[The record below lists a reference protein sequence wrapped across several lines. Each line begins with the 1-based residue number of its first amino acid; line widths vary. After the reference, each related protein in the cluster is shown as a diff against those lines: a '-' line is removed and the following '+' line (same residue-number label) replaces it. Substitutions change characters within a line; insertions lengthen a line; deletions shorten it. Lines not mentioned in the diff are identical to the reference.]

1 MAPRRVATTS
11 SHDYVSLVPLPP
23 PTEEDDDGEDVGQRP
38 PKPKRKKTW
47 QRFGLMSFIILLL
60 GSAILLLVLLIL
72 WILWKSSMRAA
83 DGGPAETPWV
93 YIFRANRATTLV
105 ALCTAGLRTVIGLQS
120 SVATGMLAGIILEKI
135 GAPLLKAP
143 FYSIIRAVSIAP
155 SNLLPAV
162 RSRPKDTLSFL
173 VYTLVVLEVLLT
185 VASQFLSAIL
195 TTDFAEGTFAD
206 INNSTD
212 VRIFVHERGR
222 LNINNKYWELPP
234 ASSWTFAESSESFTK
249 GASFDDTGHT
259 YRAFLPFE
267 EEAHRTKLRKFRG
280 PAHVIDHRVV
290 CATPSLRNLSLNWMN
305 NAISWD
311 LSGQIAMETTLYPM
325 LKEIKPQDYVDF
337 VCALAKPTYTNVTTD
352 TYVTTGESSLCAIDS
367 TNWTILLE
375 DPLVVPVF
383 EQGSGPN
390 AISPDKVGHPKGSRM
405 FMILDIVSA
414 FPIWRIRD
422 HHDYKVVRNDG
433 PWVIAAGEEGM
444 ETIRIT
450 ACMTNLAPKT
460 FTVDIHSA
468 WDNPEPRLTWDYQAK
483 RYNTETAR
491 HQLGASLIPE
501 SFEKRRV
508 LTLAPRPQWQD
519 FPNKTGIWDSPFY
532 FDKILQYT
540 LSVSHVQYENGTTDP
555 GIILSEGDR
564 MIDNNAYISHI
575 HPFQDTLHDTKSPAL
590 ALQVLL
596 ARITQMVYYEDFLRL
611 DNKSDA
617 LVSFSSTALIP
628 RKWTGLIAATALVVI
643 HLTLLVI
650 VTIIY
655 LKCTNE
661 SLLGSSWQA
670 ISQVISDETLPIL
683 EHADRMN
690 DEDIRRWAKGQSLD
704 AGNHQVIRCRS
715 TGRVCLGN
723 KGEKT

>member
-38 PKPKRKKTW
+38 PKPKKKKTW

-93 YIFRANRATTLV
+93 YIFRANRVTTLV

-120 SVATGMLAGIILEKI
+120 SVATGMLAGIILETV
-135 GAPLLKAP
+135 GAPLLMAP
-143 FYSIIRAVSIAP
+143 FYSIIRAVSVGP
-155 SNLLPAV
+155 SNLLSSV
-162 RSRPKDTLSFL
+162 RSRPKDAASFFI
-173 VYTLVVLEVLLT
+173 YTLVVLEVVLT

-195 TTDFAEGTFAD
+195 TTDFAEGTFAN

-212 VRIFVHERGR
+212 VRIFIHRRIKVDG
-222 LNINNKYWELPP
+222 INAKYWELPP
-234 ASSWTFAESSESFTK
+234 AASWTFAESSTPFTK

-267 EEAHRTKLRKFRG
+267 DEAQRTRLRKFRG
-280 PAHVIDHRVV
+280 PAHVIDNRVV
-290 CATPSLRNLSLNWMN
+290 CAKPSLLNLGLIRIPGAPRW
-305 NAISWD
+305 A
-311 LSGQIAMETTLYPM
+311 LSGQIAMETTIYPM
-325 LKEIKPQDYVDF
+325 LKEAVPQNYINFTCD
-337 VCALAKPTYTNVTTD
+337 LATPTEYTEVT
-352 TYVTTGESSLCAIDS
+352 VGESSLCAVDS
-367 TNWTILLE
+367 RNWTILLE
-375 DPLVVPVF
+375 DPLVVPDF
-383 EQGSGPN
+383 EPGIHN
-390 AISPDKVGHPKGSRM
+390 SPEEEGRHSASTM
-405 FMILDIVSA
+405 LIILDIVSA
-414 FPIWRIRD
+414 SSMQTT
-422 HHDYKVVRNDG
+422 HHDREGLRVVRNDG
-433 PWVIAAGEEGM
+433 PWVMAAGEQGV
-444 ETIRIT
+444 ETLRIT
-450 ACMTNLAPKT
+450 ACMTNLTPKT

-468 WDNPEPRLTWDYQAK
+468 WDNEEPRLTWDFQDK
-483 RYNTETAR
+483 RYYTEAAR
-491 HQLGASLIPE
+491 RQLGASLTPE

-508 LTLAPRPQWQD
+508 LTLAPKSQWQD
-519 FPNKTGIWDSPFY
+519 FPNKTGIADTPFY
-532 FDKILQYT
+532 FDEVLENT
-540 LSVSHVQYENGTTDP
+540 LRRNYIGNESTDA
-555 GIILSEGDR
+555 GIILSEGNQ

-575 HPFQDTLHDTKSPAL
+575 HTFQDALHDTKSPAL

-596 ARITQMVYYEDFLRL
+596 ARITQMVYYVDFLRL
-611 DNKSDA
+611 DNKSEA

-628 RKWTGLIAATALVVI
+628 RKWTGLIATTALTVT
-643 HLTLLVI
+643 HLALVGI
-650 VTIIY
+650 VTIVY

-704 AGNHQVIRCRS
+704 AGNYQVIRCRR

>member
-1 MAPRRVATTS
+1 MALRRVATTS

-38 PKPKRKKTW
+38 PKPKKKKTW

-120 SVATGMLAGIILEKI
+120 SVATGMLAGIILETI

-206 INNSTD
+206 INNYTD

-222 LNINNKYWELPP
+222 LNINTKYWELPP

-305 NAISWD
+305 DAISWD

-337 VCALAKPTYTNVTTD
+337 VCALATPTYTNVTTD
-352 TYVTTGESSLCAIDS
+352 TNVTTGESSLCAIDS

-414 FPIWRIRD
+414 FPMQRIS
-422 HHDYKVVRNDG
+422 HHQDYKVVRNDG
-433 PWVIAAGEEGM
+433 PWVIAAGEEGI

-540 LSVSHVQYENGTTDP
+540 MSMRDVQYENGTTDL
-555 GIILSEGDR
+555 GIILSEGYR
-564 MIDNNAYISHI
+564 MIDRNAYISHI

-596 ARITQMVYYEDFLRL
+596 ARITQMVYYVDFLR
-611 DNKSDA
+611 
-617 LVSFSSTALIP
+617 
-628 RKWTGLIAATALVVI
+628 
-643 HLTLLVI
+643 
-650 VTIIY
+650 
-655 LKCTNE
+655 
-661 SLLGSSWQA
+661 
-670 ISQVISDETLPIL
+670 
-683 EHADRMN
+683 
-690 DEDIRRWAKGQSLD
+690 
-704 AGNHQVIRCRS
+704 
-715 TGRVCLGN
+715 
-723 KGEKT
+723 

>member
-38 PKPKRKKTW
+38 PKPKKKKTW

-93 YIFRANRATTLV
+93 YIFRANRVTTLV

-120 SVATGMLAGIILEKI
+120 SVATGMLAGIILETV

-143 FYSIIRAVSIAP
+143 FYSIIRAVSVGP
-155 SNLLPAV
+155 SNLLSTV
-162 RSRPKDTLSFL
+162 RSRPKDATSFL
-173 VYTLVVLEVLLT
+173 IYTLVVLEVVLT

-195 TTDFAEGTFAD
+195 TTDFAEGTFANID
-206 INNSTD
+206 NSTD
-212 VRIFVHERGR
+212 VRIFIHKRIR
-222 LNINNKYWELPP
+222 LDGINANYWELPP
-234 ASSWTFAESSESFTK
+234 AASWTFAESSEPFTK

-267 EEAHRTKLRKFRG
+267 DEAQRTRLRKFRG
-280 PAHVIDHRVV
+280 PAHVIDNRVV
-290 CATPSLRNLSLNWMN
+290 CAKPSLLNLGLIQIS
-305 NAISWD
+305 NAPRWA
-311 LSGQIAMETTLYPM
+311 LSGQIAMETTIYPI
-325 LKEIKPQDYVDF
+325 LKEAEPENYINF
-337 VCALAKPTYTNVTTD
+337 TCALVTPTVYTEVTA
-352 TYVTTGESSLCAIDS
+352 GESSLCAVDS
-367 TNWTILLE
+367 KNWTILLE
-375 DPLVVPVF
+375 DPLVVPAVDD
-383 EQGSGPN
+383 GIN
-390 AISPDKVGHPKGSRM
+390 ISPNEVGHPKGSRM

-414 FPIWRIRD
+414 SPILRITHNQD
-422 HHDYKVVRNDG
+422 CKVVRNDG
-433 PWVIAAGEEGM
+433 PWVMAAGEEAT
-444 ETIRIT
+444 ETLRIT
-450 ACMTNLAPKT
+450 ACMTNLTPKT
-460 FTVDIHSA
+460 FIVDIHSA
-468 WDNPEPRLTWDYQAK
+468 WDNPEPRLTWDYEAK
-483 RYNTETAR
+483 RYNTEAAR

-501 SFEKRRV
+501 SFETRRV
-508 LTLAPRPQWQD
+508 LTLSPRSQWQD
-519 FPNKTGIWDSPFY
+519 FPNKTGMWDTTFY
-532 FDKILQYT
+532 FDEVLEDT
-540 LSVSHVQYENGTTDP
+540 LRRSDLENGSTDA
-555 GIILSEGDR
+555 GIILSEGNQS
-564 MIDNNAYISHI
+564 IDKNAYISHI

-596 ARITQMVYYEDFLRL
+596 ARITQMVYYVDFLRL
-611 DNKSDA
+611 DNKSEA

-628 RKWTGLIAATALVVI
+628 MKWTGLIAATALTVTHLAVV
-643 HLTLLVI
+643 VI
-650 VTIIY
+650 VTILY

-690 DEDIRRWAKGQSLD
+690 DEDIRRWAKGQFLD
-704 AGNHQVIRCRS
+704 ARNHQVIRCRS

-723 KGEKT
+723 KGEKA

>member
-38 PKPKRKKTW
+38 PKPKKKKTW
-47 QRFGLMSFIILLL
+47 QRFGLMSSIILLL

-120 SVATGMLAGIILEKI
+120 SVATGMLAGIILETV

-162 RSRPKDTLSFL
+162 RSRPKNTLSFL

-195 TTDFAEGTFAD
+195 TTDFAEGTFAN

-212 VRIFVHERGR
+212 VRIFIHERTR
-222 LNINNKYWELPP
+222 LDVTTANYWELPS
-234 ASSWTFAESSESFTK
+234 ASSWAFAESSEPFTK
-249 GASFDDTGHT
+249 GANFDDTGHT

-267 EEAHRTKLRKFRG
+267 DEAQRTRLRKLRG
-280 PAHVIDHRVV
+280 PAHVTDNRVV
-290 CATPSLRNLSLNWMN
+290 CAKPSLLNLGLIRIRIRPTIPGAYRW
-305 NAISWD
+305 A
-311 LSGQIAMETTLYPM
+311 LSGQITMETTIYPM
-325 LKEIKPQDYVDF
+325 LKEVEPQKYIDF
-337 VCALAKPTYTNVTTD
+337 TCALATPTGYTEVT
-352 TYVTTGESSLCAIDS
+352 VGESSLCAVDS
-367 TNWTILLE
+367 RNWTILLE
-375 DPLVVPVF
+375 DPLVVPDF
-383 EQGSGPN
+383 EPGIHNSLDTEGR
-390 AISPDKVGHPKGSRM
+390 HPASTM

-414 FPIWRIRD
+414 SSMQAT
-422 HHDYKVVRNDG
+422 HHDREGLRIVRNDG
-433 PWVIAAGEEGM
+433 PWVMAAGEQGV
-444 ETIRIT
+444 ETLRIT
-450 ACMTNLAPKT
+450 ACMTNLTPKT

-468 WDNPEPRLTWDYQAK
+468 WDNAEPRLSWDFQDK
-483 RYNTETAR
+483 RYNTEAAR
-491 HQLGASLIPE
+491 RQLGASLIPE

-508 LTLAPRPQWQD
+508 LTLAPKSQWQD
-519 FPNKTGIWDSPFY
+519 FPNMTGIADTPFY
-532 FDKILQYT
+532 FDEVLEKT
-540 LSVSHVQYENGTTDP
+540 LRRSHMENGSTDA
-555 GIILSEGDR
+555 GLILSEGNQR
-564 MIDNNAYISHI
+564 IDNNAHISHI

-611 DNKSDA
+611 DNKSAA

-628 RKWTGLIAATALVVI
+628 TKWTGFIAATALIVI
-643 HLTLLVI
+643 HLTLVVI
-650 VTIIY
+650 ITIFY
-655 LKCTNE
+655 LKYTNE
-661 SLLGSSWQA
+661 SLLGNSWQA

-690 DEDIRRWAKGQSLD
+690 DEDINRWAKDQSLD
-704 AGNHQVIRCRS
+704 PRIHSVIRCRS
-715 TGRVCLGN
+715 TGRVCLGI

>member
-38 PKPKRKKTW
+38 PKPKKKKTW

-93 YIFRANRATTLV
+93 YISGANRATTLV
-105 ALCTAGLRTVIGLQS
+105 TLCTAVLRTVIGLQS
-120 SVATGMLAGIILEKI
+120 SVATGMLAGIILETV

-143 FYSIIRAVSIAP
+143 FYSIIRAVSVAP
-155 SNLLPAV
+155 SNLLSAV
-162 RSRPKDTLSFL
+162 RSRPKDAVSFL
-173 VYTLVVLEVLLT
+173 IYTLVVLEVLLA

-195 TTDFAEGTFAD
+195 TTDFAEGTFAN

-212 VRIFVHERGR
+212 VRLFVHEKGQRSLR
-222 LNINNKYWELPP
+222 TYAKYWELPP

-267 EEAHRTKLRKFRG
+267 EEAQRTRLRKFRG
-280 PAHVIDHRVV
+280 PAHVIDNRVV
-290 CATPSLRNLSLNWMN
+290 CATPSLRNISLNWMSD
-305 NAISWD
+305 AISWD

-337 VCALAKPTYTNVTTD
+337 VCALATPSIYTN
-352 TYVTTGESSLCAIDS
+352 VTTGESSLCAIDS

-390 AISPDKVGHPKGSRM
+390 AISPDKVGHPMGSRM

-414 FPIWRIRD
+414 DPMLRTP
-422 HHDYKVVRNDG
+422 HHQTYKVVRNDG
-433 PWVIAAGEEGM
+433 PWVMAAGEEGM
-444 ETIRIT
+444 ETLRIT
-450 ACMTNLAPKT
+450 ACMTNLSPKT

-483 RYNTETAR
+483 RYNTEAAR

-508 LTLAPRPQWQD
+508 LTLAPRSQWQD
-519 FPNKTGIWDSPFY
+519 FPNKTGIWDTPFY
-532 FDKILQYT
+532 FDKAIEQT
-540 LSVSHVQYENGTTDP
+540 MSMRSVQYENGTTDR

-564 MIDNNAYISHI
+564 VVDKNAYISHI

-596 ARITQMVYYEDFLRL
+596 ARITQMVYYGDFLRL
-611 DNKSDA
+611 ENKSA
-617 LVSFSSTALIP
+617 ASVSFSSTALIP
-628 RKWTGLIAATALVVI
+628 MKWTGLIAATALVVM
-643 HLTLLVI
+643 HLALVVI
-650 VTIIY
+650 VTIFY

-670 ISQVISDETLPIL
+670 ISQVISDDTLPIL

-690 DEDIRRWAKGQSLD
+690 DEDIRHWAKGQSID
-704 AGNHQVIRCRS
+704 PGSRSVVQCRN
-715 TGRVCLGN
+715 TGRVCLGI

>member
-23 PTEEDDDGEDVGQRP
+23 PAEEDDDGEDVGQRP
-38 PKPKRKKTW
+38 PKPKKKKTW

-120 SVATGMLAGIILEKI
+120 SVTTGMLAGIILETI
-135 GAPLLKAP
+135 GTPLLNAP

-185 VASQFLSAIL
+185 VASQFLSVIL
-195 TTDFAEGTFAD
+195 TTDFAEGTFAN

-212 VRIFVHERGR
+212 VHLFVNTIRR
-222 LNINNKYWELPP
+222 PDNTKYLELPA
-234 ASSWTFAESSESFTK
+234 ASSWTFAETSAPFTK
-249 GASFDDTGHT
+249 GANFDDTGHT
-259 YRAFLPFE
+259 YRAFLPFGD
-267 EEAHRTKLRKFRG
+267 EAQRTRLRTFHG

-290 CATPSLRNLSLNWMN
+290 CAAPSLRNVSLHRKGDEYEHQWT
-305 NAISWD
+305 
-311 LSGQIAMETTLYPM
+311 LSGQIALETAQYPM
-325 LKEIKPQDYVDF
+325 LKEVEPQDYTNF
-337 VCALAKPTYTNVTTD
+337 TCALATPNVNTD
-352 TYVTTGESSLCAIDS
+352 ITHGESSLCLLWPG
-367 TNWTILLE
+367 NILLE
-375 DPLVVPVF
+375 DPLVVPFFQNISDVAP
-383 EQGSGPN
+383 EKDDRPIGSTM
-390 AISPDKVGHPKGSRM
+390 I
-405 FMILDIVSA
+405 MILDIVHA
-414 FPIWRIRD
+414 HALQIP
-422 HHDYKVVRNDG
+422 DYDREGLKVVSSDG
-433 PWVIAAGEEGM
+433 PWVMATGGREVEAL
-444 ETIRIT
+444 RIT
-450 ACMTNLAPKT
+450 ACLTNITPKP
-460 FTVDIHSA
+460 FIVDIHSA
-468 WDNPEPRLTWDYQAK
+468 WDNAEPRLNWDYQAR
-483 RYNTETAR
+483 RYNTEAAR
-491 HQLGASLIPE
+491 RQLGASLIPE

-508 LTLAPRPQWQD
+508 LTLAPRSQWQD
-519 FPNKTGIWDSPFY
+519 FPNATEIPELPSY
-532 FDKILQYT
+532 FDDILLGT
-540 LSVSHVQYENGTTDP
+540 LKWVNREDETTNR
-555 GIILSEGDR
+555 GIVLSEVYPSVDY
-564 MIDNNAYISHI
+564 NAYESHI
-575 HPFQDTLHDTKSPAL
+575 HPFQDTLSHTKSPAL

-596 ARITQMVYYEDFLRL
+596 ARITQMIYYDEVLRL

-628 RKWTGLIAATALVVI
+628 MKWTGLIAATALVVI
-643 HLTLLVI
+643 HLTLLVV

-670 ISQVISDETLPIL
+670 ISQVISDETAPIL

-690 DEDIRRWAKGQSLD
+690 DEDINRWAKGQSID
-704 AGNHQVIRCRS
+704 IRRHRVITRRR
-715 TGRVCLGN
+715 TGRVCLGI